1 MNSHYYCI
9 IMAGGSGDRFW
20 PLSRE
25 NNPKQ
30 FLGLTGDSESFL
42 VRTYEMC
49 QGIVPK
55 ENILVITLGKYR
67 SIVEEQLP
75 DLDSSNLLL
84 EPIGKKTAPCVAYA
98 TYEILRRD
106 PRAVMAM
113 TPCDIIIKDW
123 QEFRNAMTKALDYAE
138 HNDILMTLGITPT
151 HPDTNYGYIQIAGG
165 ASAMKE
171 DIPVKVKTFTEKPP
185 QYLAD
190 VFCTSG
196 EFLWNSGIF
205 VWQAAVIR
213 EELEKYLPE
222 ITNLFTGW
230 ETALG
235 SDETRGVF
243 LERIYSDCKKI
254 SIDYGVMEKTERAWL
269 FPARFEWYDIDSW
282 DTLYNYYPD
291 KDSSNNACNSTRP
304 YFEDDKDSL
313 ILTTSPGKLL
323 AIKGLKD
330 YIVVDTDDVLL
341 ICPKDDKDYKDFI
354 TGLGMPGFED
364 IR

>member
-1 MNSHYYCI
+1 MNKHHYCI

-20 PLSRE
+20 PLCRE

-30 FLGLTGDSESFL
+30 FLNLTGNDDSFL
-42 VRTYEMC
+42 STTYQMC

-67 SIVEEQLP
+67 RIVEEQLP
-75 DLDSSNLLL
+75 DLDEKNLLL
-84 EPIGKKTAPCVAYA
+84 EPIGKKTGPCVAYA
-98 TYEILRRD
+98 TYEVLKRD
-106 PRAVMAM
+106 EKAVMAM
-113 TPCDIIIKDW
+113 TPCDMIIKDW
-123 QEFRNAMTKALDYAE
+123 NVFRTTMKKALDYAE
-138 HNDILMTLGITPT
+138 NNEVLMTLGISPT

-165 ASAMKE
+165 ASAIKE
-171 DIPVKVKTFTEKPP
+171 DVPAKVKTFTEKPP
-185 QYLAD
+185 HYLAD
-190 VFCTSG
+190 IFCNSG

-205 VWQAAVIR
+205 VWQASVIK

-230 ETALG
+230 NAAL
-235 SDETRGVF
+235 SSEENKELF
-243 LERIYSDCKKI
+243 LERVYADCKKI
-254 SIDYGVMEKTERAWL
+254 SIDYGIMEKTERAWVY
-269 FPARFEWYDIDSW
+269 PAKFEWYDIDSW
-282 DTLYNYYPD
+282 DSLYNYYPD
-291 KDSSNNACNSTRP
+291 KDDKDNACNGMRP
-304 YFEDDKDSL
+304 YFEDDRENL
-313 ILTTSPGKLL
+313 ILTTNSGKLL